1 MKKILEKIVQD
12 PEFQEGIAWQRRC
25 FSKKDQIIKQGEPGG
40 SLFFIEDGCLRV
52 SEKIPIDKEKNIQ
65 AGIWELD
72 KNDVFGEIALNKSQT
87 RTASVIALTDGCL
100 VEVYGHE
107 LEKYLDHHPDTGYQF
122 YKSLFTILSDR
133 LDRANHR
140 VNDLFAWGLKVHDI
154 DKHL

>member
-1 MKKILEKIVQD
+1 MKEILEKIVQAPD
-12 PEFQEGIAWQRRC
+12 FCEGSAWQRRC
-25 FSKKDQIIKQGEPGG
+25 FSKKEQIIKQGDSGG
-40 SLFFIEDGCLRV
+40 SLFFIEQGCLRV

-72 KNDVFGEIALNKSQT
+72 KNDVFGEIALSKSQK
-87 RTASVIALTDGCL
+87 RTASVVALTDGCL
-100 VEVYGHE
+100 VEINGLE
-107 LEKYLDHHPDTGYQF
+107 LEKYLDKHPDTGYIF
-122 YKSLFTILSDR
+122 YKTLFTILSDR